1 MLYYDIEDF
10 VMNKLKGK
18 TVVVTGASSGIGRS
32 TVLDFAKQQVKAII
46 LVSRNKERMS
56 QVSSEIAGKCESM
69 LISCDVSNKSE
80 VTKMANDVLSVYEYV
95 DILVNNAGV
104 GILGKVTDQSI
115 EEIEQVTKTNYLGMV
130 YCTKVFLDSMLRK
143 SSGHIINVASLAASF
158 GIPGLAAYC
167 GSKFA
172 ILGFSESLKHEL
184 HGTGV
189 RITVVS
195 PIGVKTNFFQHP
207 SFGNKFKNK
216 ERFYLDPHAV
226 SKAIIRASTSNRLEI
241 VVPFYMRGGVWLKN
255 TIPYLVNP
263 VVGAS
268 FRRLLDN

>member
-1 MLYYDIEDF
+1 
-10 VMNKLKGK
+10 MNKLKGK
-18 TVVVTGASSGIGRS
+18 IVLVTGASSGIGRS
-32 TVLDFAKQQVKAII
+32 TVLDFAKQHVKAVI

-56 QVSSEIAGKCESM
+56 QVLSKISDICESM
-69 LISCDVSNKSE
+69 IFSCDVSNKAE
-80 VTKMANDVLSVYEYV
+80 VSKMAENVISVYHHV
-95 DILVNNAGV
+95 DILVNNAGI
-104 GILGKVTDQSI
+104 GMLGKIADQSI
-115 EEIEQVTKTNYLGMV
+115 EEIEQVTKTNYLGMI
-130 YCTKVFLDSMLRK
+130 YCTKAFLNPMLRQK
-143 SSGHIINVASLAASF
+143 SGHIINVASLAASF

-184 HGTGV
+184 HGTGIRV
-189 RITVVS
+189 TVVS

-216 ERFYLDPHAV
+216 ERFYLDPHSV

-241 VVPFYMRGGVWLKN
+241 VVPFYMRGGIWLKN
-255 TIPYLVNP
+255 TIPYIVNP

-268 FRRLLDN
+268 FRRILNN

>member
-1 MLYYDIEDF
+1 
-10 VMNKLKGK
+10 MNRLKGK
-18 TVVVTGASSGIGRS
+18 IVVVTGASSGIGRS

-56 QVSSEIAGKCESM
+56 QVSSEISDKCESM
-69 LISCDVSNKSE
+69 LLSCDVSNKSE
-80 VTKMANDVLSVYEYV
+80 VTKMANDVLSVYDQV

-115 EEIEQVTKTNYLGMV
+115 EEIEQVTKTNYLGMI

-207 SFGNKFKNK
+207 SFGNKFKYK
-216 ERFYLDPHAV
+216 ERFYLDPHSV

-268 FRRLLDN
+268 FRRILDN

>member
-1 MLYYDIEDF
+1 
-10 VMNKLKGK
+10 MNKLKGK

-56 QVSSEIAGKCESM
+56 QVSSEIVGKCESM

-80 VTKMANDVLSVYEYV
+80 VTKMANDVLSVYDHV

-143 SSGHIINVASLAASF
+143 GSGHIINVASLAASF

-195 PIGVKTNFFQHP
+195 PIGVKTNFFRHP
-207 SFGNKFKNK
+207 SFGNKFENK

-268 FRRLLDN
+268 FRRLLNN